1 MTGKHGKP
9 RPGHMTEKSII
20 ERLLQDFCLLID
32 SKIKEGEDRKMERRK
47 KDKGGFGARRRR
59 KQRRAA
65 AAKTPTPPTSLPSSP
80 SPPPP
85 PSTDPPPPTI
95 PPDNNDTTHVD
106 LTASNALVV
115 ANDSLL
121 AVIEARNMEVDREF
135 ILAKGKMDQRSEF
148 GHVMTGVTRYVPAH
162 GARARGM

>member
-32 SKIKEGEDRKMERRK
+32 YKIKEGEDRKMERRK

-65 AAKTPTPPTSLPSSP
+65 AAKTPPLPHRYPQHHHHQHLQQVHLHQQSLQ
-80 SPPPP
+80 
-85 PSTDPPPPTI
+85 I
-95 PPDNNDTTHVD
+95 IMMQCM
-106 LTASNALVV
+106 L
-115 ANDSLL
+115 
-121 AVIEARNMEVDREF
+121 I
-135 ILAKGKMDQRSEF
+135 
-148 GHVMTGVTRYVPAH
+148 
-162 GARARGM
+162 